1 MEVHPRTAAVLETL
15 RVPHEVMSC
24 DPDLADTAAFCQAY
38 GVDPQDS
45 ANTIIVSSKRPAG
58 VEVACVVLAASRLD
72 VNHRVRSLLDV
83 RKLSFASG
91 EQTTEMTGMM
101 IGGVTP
107 FGLPDD
113 LRVLVDQAVMHR
125 PFIVLGAGTRSAKLR
140 MEPAALLMLPSVEV
154 VNGLAVPL
162 TSEP

>member
-58 VEVACVVLAASRLD
+58 VEVACVVLATGRLD
-72 VNHRVRSLLDV
+72 VNHRVRSLLGV

-91 EQTTEMTGMM
+91 EQTAEMTGMM

>member
-58 VEVACVVLAASRLD
+58 VEVACVVLATSRLD

-91 EQTTEMTGMM
+91 EQTAEMTGMM

-154 VNGLAVPL
+154 VNGLAVPS
-162 TSEP
+162 TPEP

>member
-58 VEVACVVLAASRLD
+58 VEVACVVLATSRLD

-91 EQTTEMTGMM
+91 EQTAEMTGMM

-154 VNGLAVPL
+154 VNGLAVPS